1 MATTLTQKEF
11 EQQIG
16 VDTVRRGFDDD
27 GDGEADTHLVMN
39 ALERADAMAVGILS
53 KGNDAVWA
61 RKILQGDISA
71 RGYAYDIAAG
81 MMGMRRPEFMNAV
94 GGNGGSLYQPAANVA
109 RKELER
115 MSDAET
121 RSRAEREAG
130 ANAHVAA
137 GVTHRPTDQFV
148 FLTSRNRRGGRDTGP
163 Y

>member
-39 ALERADAMAVGILS
+39 ALERADAMAIGILS
-53 KGNDAVWA
+53 KGNDAIWA
-61 RKILQGDISA
+61 RKILQGDIAA

-81 MMGMRRPEFMNAV
+81 MMGLRRPEFMNAV
-94 GGNGGSLYQPAANVA
+94 SGNGGSLYQPAARDA

-115 MSDAET
+115 MADAET

-137 GVTHRPTDQFV
+137 GVTHRPTNQFV
-148 FLTSRNRRGGRDTGP
+148 FLTSRNRGGGRDTGP